1 MRQKGQSLIE
11 LLVAVGIF
19 ALASFALVFFIVNSY
34 TSGQMSN
41 EYLIADFL
49 AREGLEAARNIRD
62 NSFSGLAA
70 GEYGLAISGGNWIFQ
85 GSEENLSL
93 QLPGAKRMVA
103 IQDIGA
109 DRKKI
114 SSKVF
119 WPAGGGQREVE
130 FFTYFT
136 NWQRQAFCSG
146 ICTPCSQFTSR
157 NPCRNQQGCSWSQ
170 PSRTCS
176 GICVSCDSYLQESD
190 CSNQQGCAWTP

>member
-114 SSKVF
+114 SSKAAAGVSQAEPVRESAF
-119 WPAGGGQREVE
+119 PAI
-130 FFTYFT
+130 
-136 NWQRQAFCSG
+136 A
-146 ICTPCSQFTSR
+146 ICKSLIVPTSKGALGR
-157 NPCRNQQGCSWSQ
+157 RSFN
-170 PSRTCS
+170 
-176 GICVSCDSYLQESD
+176 L
-190 CSNQQGCAWTP
+190 